1 MINRMTRALA
11 IETSG
16 RVGSVALVQDGA
28 VVAADQFPH
37 GLKHAAEMIPRID
50 RLCQSLSWKRRDVQE
65 VYVSAGP
72 GSFTGLRIG
81 ITLAKTLA
89 LATGARLVAV
99 PTVRVLVR
107 NAPPEATNVVIV
119 LDAKRDQ
126 IFSARFAR
134 TNGTWVEE
142 EPARL
147 TDLAAAL
154 RTSPRPVWLIGD
166 GLPYHQKWVPQDDP
180 EVRVTDPQSWQA
192 RATAVAEEGAQMA
205 RAGTFADPDRL
216 IPIYIRRPEAE
227 EKLAAAAP
235 PR

>member
-1 MINRMTRALA
+1 MIRALA

-16 RVGSVALVQDGA
+16 RVGSVALVQDGM
-28 VVAADQFPH
+28 VVAEDEFPH

-50 RLCQSLSWKRRDVQE
+50 RLCREQGWRPMDLRE

-81 ITLAKTLA
+81 VTLAKTLA

-99 PTVRVLVR
+99 PTVRVLVQ
-107 NAPPEATNVVIV
+107 NAPSEADQVIIV

-134 TNGTWVEE
+134 TNGSWTEE
-142 EPARL
+142 ELARL
-147 TDLAAAL
+147 TDLASAL
-154 RTSPRPVWLIGD
+154 RTSPRPVWLLGE
-166 GLPYHQKWVPQDDP
+166 GLPFHEKFWPPDDP
-180 EVRVTDPQSWQA
+180 QVHRTPPEAWQA
-192 RATAVAEEGAQMA
+192 RASAVAAEGVRMA
-205 RAGTFADPDRL
+205 REGTLADPDRL

-227 EKLAAAAP
+227 EKLDASRQA
-235 PR
+235 

>member
-1 MINRMTRALA
+1 MTRALA

-28 VVAADQFPH
+28 VVAEDEFAH

-50 RLCQSLSWKRRDVQE
+50 RLCRAMDWRPNDLQE

-81 ITLAKTLA
+81 VTLAKSVS
-89 LATGARLVAV
+89 LATGARLIAV

-107 NAPPEATNVVIV
+107 NAPPEANNVVIV

-134 TNGTWVEE
+134 TNGAWVEE

-147 TDLAAAL
+147 TDLVSAL
-154 RTSPRPVWLIGD
+154 STSSRPVWLLGE
-166 GLPYHQKWVPQDDP
+166 GLPYHNQFVPK
-180 EVRVTDPQSWQA
+180 TDPQVHVTPSELWQA
-192 RATAVAEEGAQMA
+192 KVAAVAGEGTQMA
-205 RAGTFADPDRL
+205 KEGRYSDPDRL
-216 IPIYIRRPEAE
+216 IPVYIRRPEAE
-227 EKLAAAAP
+227 EKLEA
-235 PR
+235 RGS